1 MFKARK
7 KDIRRRPM
15 NKTEDVSDDEGNVSD
30 ASVGTVPAP
39 APAPAAPPGAGAGAG
54 AGAVGADGRPK
65 KMRKKSKGKVD
76 KGPRPMLSF
85 GHEDEE
91 ESGMADKVGKEA
103 KVADSVF
110 RVKKSKAS
118 KVSARRG
125 DWGGGWVLGAWGF
138 LEVIG
143 VTKYSRVHQADR
155 LRPWVADSASIG
167 LLARLCTAAIPG

>member
-143 VTKYSRVHQADR
+143 VTKYSRV
-155 LRPWVADSASIG
+155 S
-167 LLARLCTAAIPG
+167 